1 MRTTVLIVAA
11 GSGSR
16 LKAGVP
22 KALAPLAD
30 GRTLLEHCL
39 ESVAAAQAA
48 GVLELNAVAVVL
60 PADPEAAAALEQVCR
75 AAGDRAGFTVRC
87 VPGGA
92 ERADSVRAGLAA
104 VRALADAEPA
114 AGADTDAEPGA
125 EPGADDPDTPHAVL
139 VHDAAR
145 PFVPVAVFQ
154 AVATALGKGAAA
166 VVPAVPVVD
175 TIKTVTGAAPGPE
188 WVSGTLDRAGL
199 RAVQTPQGFDLTAL
213 EAAHR
218 RAGSEVPAGAAA
230 LTDDAMAMEAAGHP
244 VELVPGDPLG
254 FKITTRLDLM
264 LANALLAPAAA
275 ALSPQEQHP

>member
-16 LKAGVP
+16 LQAGVP
-22 KALAPLAD
+22 KALAGLGD

-39 ESVAAAQAA
+39 DSVAAAQSA
-48 GVLELNAVAVVL
+48 GALHLNAIAVVV
-60 PADPEAAAALEQVCR
+60 PAQPEAAAALEHVCR
-75 AAGDRAGFTVRC
+75 TVGHRTGCTIRC

-104 VRALADAEPA
+104 VRALADAAPSPPEA
-114 AGADTDAEPGA
+114 R
-125 EPGADDPDTPHAVL
+125 HAIL

-145 PFVPVAVFQ
+145 PFVPPAVFQ
-154 AVATALGKGAAA
+154 AVVTALGKGAAA

-175 TIKTVTGAAPGPE
+175 TIKTVAGVEPGPE
-188 WVSGTLDRAGL
+188 RVSGTLDRSGL
-199 RAVQTPQGFDLTAL
+199 RAVQTPQGFDLASL

-218 RAGSEVPAGAAA
+218 RAERADPADAAA

-244 VELVPGDPLG
+244 VVLVPGDPLG

-264 LANALLAPAAA
+264 LANALLDPSSAPSETSASSAP
-275 ALSPQEQHP
+275 LSPLEHHP

>member
-22 KALAPLAD
+22 KALATLGD

-39 ESVAAAQAA
+39 GSVAAAQAA

-60 PADPEAAAALEQVCR
+60 PADPGAAAALEHVCHT
-75 AAGDRAGFTVRC
+75 AGDRAGFTVRC

-104 VRALADAEPA
+104 VRDLAGTDAA
-114 AGADTDAEPGA
+114 AGAAAGAGPG
-125 EPGADDPDTPHAVL
+125 GPDTPHAVL

-154 AVATALGKGAAA
+154 AVVTALEKGAAA

-175 TIKTVTGAAPGPE
+175 TIKTVTGTASGRE
-188 WVSGTLDRAGL
+188 RVSGTLDRAGL

-218 RAGSEVPAGAAA
+218 RAESGGPAGAAA

-244 VELVPGDPLG
+244 VELVSGDPMG

-264 LANALLAPAAA
+264 LANALLDPAAA
-275 ALSPQEQHP
+275 PLSPQEQHP

>member
-16 LKAGVP
+16 LQAGVP
-22 KALAPLAD
+22 KALATLGD

-75 AAGDRAGFTVRC
+75 TAGDRAGFTVRC

-104 VRALADAEPA
+104 VRALA
-114 AGADTDAEPGA
+114 GA
-125 EPGADDPDTPHAVL
+125 EADAADPNTPHAVL

-154 AVATALGKGAAA
+154 AVVTALEKGAAA

-175 TIKTVTGAAPGPE
+175 TIKTVAGTAPE
-188 WVSGTLDRAGL
+188 RVRVSGTLDRAGL
-199 RAVQTPQGFDLTAL
+199 RAVQTPQGCDLTAL
-213 EAAHR
+213 ETAHR
-218 RAGSEVPAGAAA
+218 RAGSGGPAGAGA

-244 VELVPGDPLG
+244 VELVSGDPLG

-264 LANALLAPAAA
+264 LANALLDPAAA
-275 ALSPQEQHP
+275 PLSPQEQHP